1 MIGTLKHLKTLDG
14 TEVSKSE
21 RIQAVQDLSWIR
33 SRIEA
38 AELAHRVSREGER
51 RKAEAE
57 IASKRHDYDDPS
69 LSVDERRRRFFQ
81 VRLVVWSLTHSY
93 SVGFLQS
100 RISTKNMFL
109 DTHTIKIFIS
119 YF

>member
-14 TEVSKSE
+14 SEVSKSE
-21 RIQAVQDLSWIR
+21 RIQAVQDLPWVR

-81 VRLVVWSLTHSY
+81 VRLVWSLTSWL
-93 SVGFLQS
+93 F
-100 RISTKNMFL
+100 
-109 DTHTIKIFIS
+109 TIKDQHKKYVS
-119 YF
+119 

>member
-21 RIQAVQDLSWIR
+21 RIQAVQDLPWIR

-81 VRLVVWSLTHSY
+81 VRLNWSLFAFYNQGSDQKMCFFTNT
-93 SVGFLQS
+93 LS
-100 RISTKNMFL
+100 RFSSI
-109 DTHTIKIFIS
+109 IF
-119 YF
+119 

>member
-21 RIQAVQDLSWIR
+21 RIQAVQDLPWVR

-38 AELAHRVSREGER
+38 AELGHRVSREGER

-81 VRLVVWSLTHSY
+81 VRLVWSLTHSY

-109 DTHTIKIFIS
+109 DKHTIKIFIS